1 VVRSEAEP
9 GTMTDGC
16 RPANPCS
23 GGGRGWLHG
32 EGVAAWEGGGSAFA
46 GVQADGSGL
55 QTAADVELN
64 GQGIGG

>member
-1 VVRSEAEP
+1 MAVDLQTHAVVGE
-9 GTMTDGC
+9 GGGC
-16 RPANPCS
+16 M
-23 GGGRGWLHG
+23 GRGWLHG